1 MPLVSHC
8 LLVETK
14 SGLVLV
20 DTGLGLQDIENPARS
35 LGSGFMILARPRLD
49 PEETAVRQVER
60 LGFSRSD
67 VRHIIVTHLD
77 LDHAGG
83 MSDFPEAQVHL
94 LNSEYAAAIAPTTF
108 KDRYRYRA
116 SHWEHGPSWVL
127 YKVQRERWFGFEC
140 VRQMQGLP
148 PEILL
153 VPLEGHTRGHAGVA
167 VYSQGSWLLHAGDA
181 YYFRLGDG
189 PSPATRSSGSGA
201 SPAVWCGR

>member
-1 MPLVSHC
+1 M
-8 LLVETK
+8 
-14 SGLVLV
+14 
-20 DTGLGLQDIENPARS
+20 
-35 LGSGFMILARPRLD
+35 
-49 PEETAVRQVER
+49 RQVER

-127 YKVQRERWFGFEC
+127 YKVQGERWFGFEC